1 MNTILDQI
9 LANKRSEVERAKCEC
24 PLESLE
30 ARAASAEPPRDFHA
44 AVSAERGRPHL
55 IAEVKAASP
64 SAGVIREGFDPAET
78 AAAYER
84 GGAAALSVLTDR
96 KFFRGEPEFIE
107 RVKRRVALPVLRK
120 DFLIDPYQI
129 HESRAIGADAVL
141 LIVEA
146 VGAALLPELLRL
158 AIGMD
163 MTVLLEVYER
173 ESLLRAAELLDDS
186 MRGAVLLGVNNRN
199 LKTQEIDLGN
209 TERLAELVPSGF
221 PLVSESGVK
230 TRGDVQRLTR
240 AGARALLIGETLMR
254 SGDPAA
260 TIREL
265 FE

>member
-1 MNTILDQI
+1 M
-9 LANKRSEVERAKCEC
+9 
-24 PLESLE
+24 
-30 ARAASAEPPRDFHA
+30 
-44 AVSAERGRPHL
+44 
-55 IAEVKAASP
+55 
-64 SAGVIREGFDPAET
+64 
-78 AAAYER
+78 
-84 GGAAALSVLTDR
+84 
-96 KFFRGEPEFIE
+96 
-107 RVKRRVALPVLRK
+107 
-120 DFLIDPYQI
+120 IDPYQI

-146 VGAALLPELLRL
+146 VGLALLPEMLQQ
-158 AIGMD
+158 AIALE

-173 ESLLRAAELLDDS
+173 ESLVRVAELLDDS

-221 PLVSESGVK
+221 ALVSESGVK
-230 TRGDVQRLTR
+230 TRGDVERLTR